1 MFFLVILSE
10 VTVQCVIAIYNQGSS
25 TLLVHFV
32 GKDIIVFG
40 FIIEYSSFVD
50 FDP

>member
-32 GKDIIVFG
+32 GKDIVFG
-40 FIIEYSSFVD
+40 FIIEYSRFVD